1 MEETTGEI
9 EIEDPEMTTDQEGE
23 VEIADVEE
31 IAEEIEVEIEEMIG
45 AEILHRLPH
54 LLHEESHRAL
64 VREKETAAEEK
75 IGEEGDQDLN
85 PKKRRK

>member
-1 MEETTGEI
+1 
-9 EIEDPEMTTDQEGE
+9 
-23 VEIADVEE
+23 
-31 IAEEIEVEIEEMIG
+31 MIG

-64 VREKETAAEEK
+64 VREKETVAEEK